1 MNNNGYIPQRAMSIH
16 AHPDDQEFSI
26 GGTLAKWAH
35 AGCEIT
41 SIIITSGDSGSND
54 PEKDGG
60 YKEELAELREKEQLA
75 ANAILGV
82 KETIFLRYPDGELEP
97 TIELRKELTRLIRC
111 YKPDTVLAGNPE
123 AWFYGDDYLN
133 HPDHRAAARA
143 ACEAVFP
150 SAGSRLMFADLL
162 TEGYEP
168 HDVKRLYIHG
178 ADKVNTWVDITET
191 LEVKIQALQQHV
203 SQIDPNEV
211 GTWMHEWA
219 EEEAK
224 DQDMKYAE
232 AYRVMFLKK
241 DEEKEEVEEEKAGT

>member
-1 MNNNGYIPQRAMSIH
+1 M
-16 AHPDDQEFSI
+16 
-26 GGTLAKWAH
+26 
-35 AGCEIT
+35 
-41 SIIITSGDSGSND
+41 
-54 PEKDGG
+54 
-60 YKEELAELREKEQLA
+60 REKEQLA

-97 TIELRKELTRLIRC
+97 TIALRKDLTRLIRR
-111 YKPDTVLAGNPE
+111 YKPDAVLAGNPE
-123 AWFYGDDYLN
+123 AWFYGDEYLN

-150 SAGSRLMFADLL
+150 SAGSRLMFAELL
-162 TEGYEP
+162 SEGYEP

-178 ADKVNTWVDITET
+178 TDKVNTWVDITET
-191 LEVKIQALQQHV
+191 LDLKIQALQQHV

-211 GTWMHEWA
+211 EKWMREWA

-224 DQDMKYAE
+224 DQEMKYAE
-232 AYRVMFLKK
+232 AYKVMLLKK